1 MEAKVLLERNNGHS
15 FLQEIEDKRKV
26 EISSCFQCK
35 KCSNGCPV
43 NFAMDIMPHKIIH
56 MIRLGL
62 KDEVL
67 KSSAMWVCSSCETC
81 TTRCPNNIDIAKLM
95 DVLRQMATDSGFDAA
110 QKDVP
115 IFHSAFLS
123 SVKKRGR
130 IHELGMIGEYKL
142 KTGDLMKD
150 SRLGWEM
157 FKRGKLKILPSG
169 IKGRREIRGIFDEAG
184 RRKRS

>member
-1 MEAKVLLERNNGHS
+1 MEGKALLERDHGS
-15 FLQEIEDKRKV
+15 PFLQEIEDKRDVKV
-26 EISSCFQCK
+26 SSCFQCK

-56 MIRLGL
+56 MIRLGV

-67 KSSAMWVCSSCETC
+67 KCSAMWVCASCETC

-95 DVLRQMATDSGFDAA
+95 DVLRQMATDSGYDTA

-123 SVKKRGR
+123 SIKKRGR
-130 IHELGMIGEYKL
+130 LHELGMIGEYKL

-157 FKRGKLKILPSG
+157 FKRRKLKILPSG
-169 IKGRREIRGIFDEAG
+169 IKGKKEIRVIFDEAQ
-184 RRKRS
+184 RRKKS